1 MKKDIDA
8 TVQDKRE
15 YGLDLLRICCT
26 LMVIL
31 LHQGMNYVTEEA
43 KALSIN
49 YFFVGSLYHSFTK
62 TAVPCF
68 VMLSGAFLLSNTNI
82 NLKQFYIKML
92 RKLACPTIVYGLLY
106 TVLKMA
112 VNFVRGMT
120 NDQVIYEFINGLPY
134 YHLWYMFMIIDLYL
148 LTPILLKLKAKY
160 KCLFIVFGVV
170 GIVIDVLRILPR
182 QTYFWIFWGFSYLG
196 YFIFGNV
203 LYNIACKARNGQHR
217 LCLSLIVISSVLM
230 LLYTA
235 NIITSHTY
243 LHIWNSDSVDINNII
258 EYIASFILFF
268 AFSLLEVKK
277 KWLKN
282 VIRFLSP
289 LCSNVY
295 FVHAGI
301 LTVINPLAERF
312 IFKDPLPDPV
322 YYIPIMFVV
331 YVGMSFRYSYA
342 IKKFIGKR
350 LIFSRG

>member
-1 MKKDIDA
+1 
-8 TVQDKRE
+8 
-15 YGLDLLRICCT
+15 
-26 LMVIL
+26 
-31 LHQGMNYVTEEA
+31 
-43 KALSIN
+43 
-49 YFFVGSLYHSFTK
+49 
-62 TAVPCF
+62 
-68 VMLSGAFLLSNTNI
+68 
-82 NLKQFYIKML
+82 
-92 RKLACPTIVYGLLY
+92 
-106 TVLKMA
+106 
-112 VNFVRGMT
+112 MT

-148 LTPILLKLKAKY
+148 LTPILLKSKAKY

-331 YVGMSFRYSYA
+331 YVGMSFSYSYA